1 VGTVVVVAVIPLKY
15 TLESIGSV
23 CYVGESEREA
33 ELYEVQRWTEAA
45 KCALNSRPACMQG

>member
-1 VGTVVVVAVIPLKY
+1 VVVAVIPLKY